1 MLQLSKLLN
10 EQEPVA
16 ACAEPPAMIGAKSK
30 IGARLLRMVDFMNFR
45 RGCPI
50 VILP

>member
-1 MLQLSKLLN
+1 MLQRSKLLN

-45 RGCPI
+45 RRCPI
-50 VILP
+50 VILL